1 MGFHSFSLEVTVPRS
16 IVAKKLQVAFF
27 LLAAASAQ
35 AQAPATPRGNA
46 ARGAPPQVLVNS
58 PVASTESK
66 SAAGATTQASDYRI
80 GPGDMLKIAVF
91 QQPDLTL
98 ESRVSDSGRI
108 SFPLLGSLALGGLT
122 SDQAERL
129 IARGLEDGGYLRN
142 PQVAIQVSQFR
153 SQQVSVLGNVN
164 RPGRYPIDLQT
175 MRLSEVLALAG
186 GVSEGG
192 GDTVVVTTIIEGTP
206 KRIEV
211 DLTEIFLYGKLDRD
225 LALRPGDAVYVDKA
239 PVFYVYGQ
247 VQRPGMYPLERG
259 MTLAQA
265 LAKGGGL
272 TLRGTDRGLKVH
284 RREASGDIRAND
296 VRLDE
301 AVRPAD
307 LIMVRES
314 LF

>member
-1 MGFHSFSLEVTVPRS
+1 
-16 IVAKKLQVAFF
+16 
-27 LLAAASAQ
+27 
-35 AQAPATPRGNA
+35 
-46 ARGAPPQVLVNS
+46 
-58 PVASTESK
+58 
-66 SAAGATTQASDYRI
+66 
-80 GPGDMLKIAVF
+80 
-91 QQPDLTL
+91 
-98 ESRVSDSGRI
+98 
-108 SFPLLGSLALGGLT
+108 
-122 SDQAERL
+122 
-129 IARGLEDGGYLRN
+129 
-142 PQVAIQVSQFR
+142 
-153 SQQVSVLGNVN
+153 
-164 RPGRYPIDLQT
+164 

>member
-1 MGFHSFSLEVTVPRS
+1 
-16 IVAKKLQVAFF
+16 
-27 LLAAASAQ
+27 
-35 AQAPATPRGNA
+35 
-46 ARGAPPQVLVNS
+46 
-58 PVASTESK
+58 VASTESK
-66 SAAGATTQASDYRI
+66 SAAGATNQASDYRI

-122 SDQAERL
+122 SDHAERQ
-129 IARGLEDGGYLRN
+129 IARVLEDGGYLRN

>member
-1 MGFHSFSLEVTVPRS
+1 
-16 IVAKKLQVAFF
+16 
-27 LLAAASAQ
+27 
-35 AQAPATPRGNA
+35 
-46 ARGAPPQVLVNS
+46 
-58 PVASTESK
+58 
-66 SAAGATTQASDYRI
+66 
-80 GPGDMLKIAVF
+80 MLKISVF

-186 GVSEGG
+186 GASEGG